1 MKKLLITFLFLFL
14 VPLQAEIDEYQSDVY
29 FANGINTSEYDSE
42 KARDALRDET
52 EIENPETFKSVAAWE
67 VSYNNTNGMFFDLY
81 EAMLQKV
88 YEDGYGANVKALL
101 WNWEEVVDTVDV
113 FGLYTKGIKSIFKQ
127 VQKRLPKEQIKEYTK
142 SISKQMARKA
152 FKAYNNYR
160 DLKLTEAQIELIF
173 TELFDGMLNQ
183 AVDKLDALA
192 QAEIERQESQDVS
205 KQVNRYYQSA
215 KDGHGIVVIAHSQ
228 GNLFT
233 NRAYFEFSHPLQSQD
248 VSWVQNYFHVFGVAT
263 PANNV
268 IGSKSPYITFHNDI
282 IRLVPDSLSSNLK
295 KARTYDITNAVG
307 EVVGE
312 ELYSL
317 KAHDF
322 FKQLYES

>member
-1 MKKLLITFLFLFL
+1 MKKLLIAFLFLFIAS
-14 VPLQAEIDEYQSDVY
+14 LQAEVNEYQSDVY
-29 FANGINTSEYDSE
+29 FANGINTTKEQAD
-42 KARDALRDET
+42 DAKNALKKKT
-52 EIENPETFKSVAAWE
+52 KIKNPETFKSVAAWE

-173 TELFDGMLNQ
+173 TELFT
-183 AVDKLDALA
+183 
-192 QAEIERQESQDVS
+192 RSQRPRWECI
-205 KQVNRYYQSA
+205 QQ
-215 KDGHGIVVIAHSQ
+215 
-228 GNLFT
+228 
-233 NRAYFEFSHPLQSQD
+233 
-248 VSWVQNYFHVFGVAT
+248 
-263 PANNV
+263 
-268 IGSKSPYITFHNDI
+268 
-282 IRLVPDSLSSNLK
+282 
-295 KARTYDITNAVG
+295 
-307 EVVGE
+307 
-312 ELYSL
+312 
-317 KAHDF
+317 
-322 FKQLYES
+322 